1 MTALALIT
9 LMIFAVLKFPP
20 QAFAAFMGAIALVAS
35 FEWAGLNKLGSRGK
49 VAYVFATAATGGLSL
64 LVPPVLLMI
73 AAVGLWLWL
82 SGELLL
88 IRDRLDWGLFSSR
101 WGRMATGI
109 AILVPAWRAF
119 ALVALSPAGH
129 LRSALLLVL
138 VSFCDI
144 AAYLIGKPLGRTKI
158 ASHVSPGK
166 SAEGLAGAVAGVSLL
181 GYVTG
186 RTVLHLAGRDLGL
199 WTLVAVALAL
209 FSLIGDLTESRAK
222 RIAGVK
228 DSGHLLPGHGG
239 VFDRIDGFTAA
250 APVYALASLWLSRP

>member
-1 MTALALIT
+1 MTALGLIA
-9 LMIFAVLKFPP
+9 LMIFAVFEFPP
-20 QAFAAFMGAIALVAS
+20 QVFAGFMGAIALAAS
-35 FEWAGLNKLGSRGK
+35 SEWAGLNGLGTRGK
-49 VAYVFATAATGGLSL
+49 AAYVFATAAIGGLSF
-64 LVPPVLLMI
+64 LVPPVPLMI

-82 SGELLL
+82 SGELLF
-88 IRDRLDWGLFSSR
+88 IQGRLDWGLFSSR
-101 WGRMATGI
+101 WSRITTGI
-109 AILVPAWRAF
+109 AILVLAWRAF

-144 AAYLIGKPLGRTKI
+144 AAYLVGKPFGRTKI

-166 SAEGLAGAVAGVSLL
+166 SAEGLAGAVAGVILL

-186 RTVLHLAGRDLGL
+186 RGVLHLAGLDLTL

-209 FSLIGDLTESRAK
+209 FSLVGDLTESRAK